1 MFNRSKS
8 GYLNKKEFE
17 EGMIKL
23 FTEDYDY
30 LSKFVFDF
38 YDCDED
44 GKITPSDIRL
54 IYSYFPLKQD
64 RFSLLHKFSYELPKL
79 EEQLIAQEEIKKL
92 IEWMFKKPEIG
103 FDIFFGYITK
113 INIDPFIFLILNLY
127 FFRPFTDE
135 ILNYYSEIIDL
146 PAVRNPSRGRHMTN
160 YRANKYY
167 EVDKEKSNSKEM
179 IKKISTNFS
188 HKKTFKKAVMFEE
201 SIKILTPLPNL
212 NTIFL
217 AGLLLESN
225 KFFRNIYNSSEKKLK
240 IREPNVQ
247 LIPFHLQIIKSQI
260 EKDKEEAKN
269 DIYGVIKQRDTE
281 METPYIMDKIEAG
294 QTQVV
299 SQVKEIDKEAISQ
312 VTLLSDTEG
321 QILKEAKN
329 GTIKEVYVKIKANY
343 MFIYDLDKKGIIN
356 SNSNNSNN
364 NQMNQKQRYKSVKI
378 LNLCYLKYEKNEEEE
393 FNNEGNENNS
403 NDIITNLDVNSINN
417 NNSIN
422 NTITSTEKKVKKKS
436 KNSNSLFSF
445 ELIFPKKSVKFFVK
459 DQQKF
464 NEFISSIKH
473 IINYK
478 EISDF
483 EFKEKIGIGKFGI
496 VRRGVHK
503 STKRKVAIKFI
514 NKIKMTN
521 QDRILLSNEID
532 ILTIIRHPSVI
543 NLYEIID
550 YYDICYIITEYIHG
564 VDLYTYVEDKNYK
577 IPEFRIVS
585 IIQQLSCANYYL
597 NYYGIIHRDIK
608 PEHLLLDDKYE
619 EPTIKLIDFGLA
631 EILFPKEKTCA
642 QFGTI
647 GYAAPEVLRG
657 IPYNKSADIWSIGI
671 LIYLLIIGC
680 LPFDDANEVNK
691 IKEMTINDE
700 IPFPIVICKKKTQE
714 SIYLLENILRK
725 DSTKRMGLEEIL
737 KSKWMQKFCKSKI
750 VKERLKDKLNQN
762 FYLYFFYEDSQ
773 LTNTE
778 KKIVEQKK
786 FLYYQK

>member
-356 SNSNNSNN
+356 SNSNNN

-378 LNLCYLKYEKNEEEE
+378 LNLCYLKYEKNEDEE
-393 FNNEGNENNS
+393 
-403 NDIITNLDVNSINN
+403 INN
-417 NNSIN
+417 DYESSMNISNLNMSSN
-422 NTITSTEKKVKKKS
+422 NTSVEKKNKIKKKD
-436 KNSNSLFSF
+436 NQNSLFCF

-459 DQQKF
+459 EQKKF
-464 NEFISSIKH
+464 NDFISSIKH

-478 EISDF
+478 EISEF

-503 STKRKVAIKFI
+503 STKRKVAIKII
-514 NKIKMTN
+514 NKTRMTN
-521 QDRILLSNEID
+521 QDRVLLTNEID
-532 ILTIIRHPSVI
+532 ILITVRHPSVI

-550 YYDICYIITEYIHG
+550 YYDTCYIITEYIHG

-585 IIQQLSCANYYL
+585 IIQQICCANYYL
-597 NYYGIIHRDIK
+597 SFFGIIHRDIK

-619 EPTIKLIDFGLA
+619 EPMIKLIDFGLSD
-631 EILFPKEKTCA
+631 ILFPKEKSCA

-647 GYAAPEVLRG
+647 GYAAPEVLKG

-671 LIYLLIIGC
+671 MIYLLIIGC

-700 IPFPIVICKKKTQE
+700 IPFPAVICKKKTQE

-725 DSTKRMGLEEIL
+725 DPTKRLGLEEIL
-737 KSKWMQKFCKSKI
+737 KSKWMQKFCKSVI
-750 VKERLKDKLNQN
+750 VKERLKDKLNKN
-762 FYLYFFYEDSQ
+762 FYLYFFFEDEQ
-773 LTNTE
+773 LKNSE

-786 FLYYQK
+786 FLYNQK

>member
-17 EGMIKL
+17 EGMFKL

-30 LSKFVFDF
+30 LSKFVFNF

-64 RFSLLHKFSYELPKL
+64 RFSLLHKFTYEFPRL

-92 IEWMFKKPEIG
+92 IEWLFKKPEIP
-103 FDIFFGYITK
+103 FDIFYGYITK

-127 FFRPFTDE
+127 FYRPFTDE
-135 ILNYYSEIIDL
+135 ILNYYSEMVDL
-146 PAVRNPSRGRHMTN
+146 PLSLPFSRRKSQHYKT
-160 YRANKYY
+160 NKYY
-167 EVDKEKSNSKEM
+167 EYNKEM
-179 IKKISTNFS
+179 LSSLETTKKTSSNYKRHI
-188 HKKTFKKAVMFEE
+188 TFKKTIKLEE
-201 SIKILTPLPNL
+201 TQKILTPLPNL

-217 AGLLLESN
+217 TGTLLESN
-225 KFFRNIYNSSEKKLK
+225 KYFRSIYNSSKKKLK
-240 IREPNVQ
+240 LREPNIQ
-247 LIPFHLQIIKSQI
+247 LIPFHLQIIKSKI
-260 EKDKEEAKN
+260 EKDKEDAKN
-269 DIYGVIKQRDTE
+269 DIYGIIKEREQE
-281 METPYIMDKIEAG
+281 FETPYFIDKIEAG
-294 QTQVV
+294 QTKVI
-299 SQVKEIDKEAISQ
+299 SQFKEMDKEAISQ

-321 QILKEAKN
+321 EIFKEGKN
-329 GTIKEVYVKIKANY
+329 GAMKDVYVKIKANY
-343 MFIYDLDKKGIIN
+343 MFIYDIKK
-356 SNSNNSNN
+356 NSNN
-364 NQMNQKQRYKSVKI
+364 NNNYANNYNKVQRHKSVKI
-378 LNLCYLKYEKNEEEE
+378 LNLCYLKYQKDEDEEL
-393 FNNEGNENNS
+393 NNDADNNMNNLNGNNS
-403 NDIITNLDVNSINN
+403 NTNTEKKNKVNKNN
-417 NNSIN
+417 NNPN
-422 NTITSTEKKVKKKS
+422 NS
-436 KNSNSLFSF
+436 SLFCF

-464 NEFISSIKH
+464 NDFIFSIKH

-478 EISDF
+478 EISEF

-521 QDRILLSNEID
+521 QDRILLANEID
-532 ILTIIRHPSVI
+532 ILTIVRHPSVI

-550 YYDICYIITEYIHG
+550 YYDTCYIITEYIHG

-585 IIQQLSCANYYL
+585 IIQQLTCANYYL
-597 NYYGIIHRDIK
+597 NFFGIIHRDIK

-631 EILFPKEKTCA
+631 DILFPKEKSCA

-647 GYAAPEVLRG
+647 GYTAPEVLKG
-657 IPYNKSADIWSIGI
+657 LPYNKSADVWSIGI
-671 LIYLLIIGC
+671 LIYLLIMGC
-680 LPFDDANEVNK
+680 LPYDDANEVNK
-691 IKEMTINDE
+691 IKEMTIHDE
-700 IPFPIVICKKKTQE
+700 IPFPGVICKKKTQE

-725 DSTKRMGLEEIL
+725 DQTKRMGLEEIL

-750 VKERLKDKLNQN
+750 VKERLKDKLNKN
-762 FYLYFFYEDSQ
+762 FYLYFFYEDQQ
-773 LTNTE
+773 LTE
-778 KKIVEQKK
+778 SGKKIDEQKK
-786 FLYYQK
+786 FLYNQK

>member
-201 SIKILTPLPNL
+201 SIKILSPLPNL

-356 SNSNNSNN
+356 SNSNNN

-378 LNLCYLKYEKNEEEE
+378 LNLCYLKYEKNEDEE
-393 FNNEGNENNS
+393 
-403 NDIITNLDVNSINN
+403 INN
-417 NNSIN
+417 DYESSMNISNLNMSSN
-422 NTITSTEKKVKKKS
+422 NTSVEKKNKIKKKD
-436 KNSNSLFSF
+436 NQNSLFCF

-459 DQQKF
+459 EQKKF
-464 NEFISSIKH
+464 NDFISSIKH

-478 EISDF
+478 EISEF

-503 STKRKVAIKFI
+503 STKRKVAIKII
-514 NKIKMTN
+514 NKTRMTN
-521 QDRILLSNEID
+521 QDRVLLTNEID
-532 ILTIIRHPSVI
+532 ILITVRHPSVI

-550 YYDICYIITEYIHG
+550 YYDTCYIITEYIHG

-585 IIQQLSCANYYL
+585 IIQQICCANYYL
-597 NYYGIIHRDIK
+597 SFFGIIHRDIK

-619 EPTIKLIDFGLA
+619 EPMIKLIDFGLSD
-631 EILFPKEKTCA
+631 ILFPKEKSCA

-647 GYAAPEVLRG
+647 GYAAPEVLKG

-671 LIYLLIIGC
+671 MIYLLIIGC

-700 IPFPIVICKKKTQE
+700 IPFPAVICKKKTQE

-725 DSTKRMGLEEIL
+725 DPTKRLGLEEIL
-737 KSKWMQKFCKSKI
+737 KSKWMQKFCKSVI
-750 VKERLKDKLNQN
+750 VKERLKDKLNKN
-762 FYLYFFYEDSQ
+762 FYLYFFFEDEQ
-773 LTNTE
+773 LKNSE

-786 FLYYQK
+786 FLYNQK

>member
-356 SNSNNSNN
+356 SNSNNNNN

-378 LNLCYLKYEKNEEEE
+378 LNLCYLKYEKNEDEE
-393 FNNEGNENNS
+393 
-403 NDIITNLDVNSINN
+403 INN
-417 NNSIN
+417 DYESSMNISNLNMSSN
-422 NTITSTEKKVKKKS
+422 NTSVEKKK
-436 KNSNSLFSF
+436 
-445 ELIFPKKSVKFFVK
+445 
-459 DQQKF
+459 
-464 NEFISSIKH
+464 
-473 IINYK
+473 
-478 EISDF
+478 
-483 EFKEKIGIGKFGI
+483 
-496 VRRGVHK
+496 
-503 STKRKVAIKFI
+503 
-514 NKIKMTN
+514 
-521 QDRILLSNEID
+521 
-532 ILTIIRHPSVI
+532 
-543 NLYEIID
+543 
-550 YYDICYIITEYIHG
+550 
-564 VDLYTYVEDKNYK
+564 
-577 IPEFRIVS
+577 
-585 IIQQLSCANYYL
+585 
-597 NYYGIIHRDIK
+597 
-608 PEHLLLDDKYE
+608 
-619 EPTIKLIDFGLA
+619 
-631 EILFPKEKTCA
+631 
-642 QFGTI
+642 
-647 GYAAPEVLRG
+647 
-657 IPYNKSADIWSIGI
+657 
-671 LIYLLIIGC
+671 
-680 LPFDDANEVNK
+680 
-691 IKEMTINDE
+691 
-700 IPFPIVICKKKTQE
+700 
-714 SIYLLENILRK
+714 
-725 DSTKRMGLEEIL
+725 
-737 KSKWMQKFCKSKI
+737 
-750 VKERLKDKLNQN
+750 
-762 FYLYFFYEDSQ
+762 
-773 LTNTE
+773 
-778 KKIVEQKK
+778 
-786 FLYYQK
+786 

>member
-201 SIKILTPLPNL
+201 SIKILSPLHNL

-217 AGLLLESN
+217 EGLLLESN

-356 SNSNNSNN
+356 SNSNNNN
-364 NQMNQKQRYKSVKI
+364 HMNQKQRYKSVKI
-378 LNLCYLKYEKNEEEE
+378 LNLCYLKYEKNEDEE
-393 FNNEGNENNS
+393 
-403 NDIITNLDVNSINN
+403 INN
-417 NNSIN
+417 DYESSMNISNLNMSSN
-422 NTITSTEKKVKKKS
+422 NTSVEKKNKIKKKD
-436 KNSNSLFSF
+436 NQNSLFCF

-459 DQQKF
+459 EQKKF
-464 NEFISSIKH
+464 NDFISSIKH

-478 EISDF
+478 EISEF

-503 STKRKVAIKFI
+503 STKRKVAIKII
-514 NKIKMTN
+514 NKTRMTN
-521 QDRILLSNEID
+521 QDRVLLTNEID
-532 ILTIIRHPSVI
+532 ILITVRHPSVI

-550 YYDICYIITEYIHG
+550 YYDTCYIITEYIHG

-585 IIQQLSCANYYL
+585 IIQQICCANYYL
-597 NYYGIIHRDIK
+597 SFFGIIHRDIK

-619 EPTIKLIDFGLA
+619 EPMIKLIDFGLSD
-631 EILFPKEKTCA
+631 ILFPKEKSCA

-647 GYAAPEVLRG
+647 GYAAPEVLKG

-671 LIYLLIIGC
+671 MIYLLIIGC

-700 IPFPIVICKKKTQE
+700 IPFPAVICKKKTQE

-725 DSTKRMGLEEIL
+725 DPTKRLGLEEIL
-737 KSKWMQKFCKSKI
+737 KSKWMQKFCKSVI
-750 VKERLKDKLNQN
+750 VKERLKDKLNKN
-762 FYLYFFYEDSQ
+762 FYLYFFFEDEQ
-773 LTNTE
+773 LKNSE

-786 FLYYQK
+786 FLYNQK

>member
-356 SNSNNSNN
+356 SNINNSNN

-378 LNLCYLKYEKNEEEE
+378 LNLCYLKYEKNEDEE
-393 FNNEGNENNS
+393 
-403 NDIITNLDVNSINN
+403 INN
-417 NNSIN
+417 DYESSMNISNLNMSSNNASV
-422 NTITSTEKKVKKKS
+422 EKKNKIKKKD
-436 KNSNSLFSF
+436 NQNSLFCF

-459 DQQKF
+459 EQKKF
-464 NEFISSIKH
+464 NDFISSIKH

-478 EISDF
+478 EISEF

-503 STKRKVAIKFI
+503 STKRKVAIKII
-514 NKIKMTN
+514 NKTRMTN
-521 QDRILLSNEID
+521 QDRVLLTNEID
-532 ILTIIRHPSVI
+532 ILITVRHPSVI

-550 YYDICYIITEYIHG
+550 YYDTCYIITEYIHG
-564 VDLYTYVEDKNYK
+564 VDLYTHY
-577 IPEFRIVS
+577 S
-585 IIQQLSCANYYL
+585 ANML
-597 NYYGIIHRDIK
+597 
-608 PEHLLLDDKYE
+608 
-619 EPTIKLIDFGLA
+619 
-631 EILFPKEKTCA
+631 C
-642 QFGTI
+642 
-647 GYAAPEVLRG
+647 
-657 IPYNKSADIWSIGI
+657 
-671 LIYLLIIGC
+671 
-680 LPFDDANEVNK
+680 
-691 IKEMTINDE
+691 
-700 IPFPIVICKKKTQE
+700 
-714 SIYLLENILRK
+714 
-725 DSTKRMGLEEIL
+725 
-737 KSKWMQKFCKSKI
+737 
-750 VKERLKDKLNQN
+750 
-762 FYLYFFYEDSQ
+762 
-773 LTNTE
+773 
-778 KKIVEQKK
+778 
-786 FLYYQK
+786 